1 MLKTKEMACA
11 FSSDQKLFSQAHTRQ
26 FYFTLLCLYWF
37 PLFPAALVPGQVQ
50 NLRSTLDTNI
60 PSLTLNWDKPS
71 NVKTAEE
78 VTAYDIRFKPAG
90 SWWRKDYHKMTV
102 YSPAT
107 SIYLT
112 RENGLNPRIRYEF
125 EVRAQNDH
133 SEGEWNKVSKY
144 IGMFIQFIMLKC
156 SSKVTYNLGEC
167 TMSPLPVNPL
177 PTLQT
182 AKRSRKACT

>member
-1 MLKTKEMACA
+1 MYL
-11 FSSDQKLFSQAHTRQ
+11 
-26 FYFTLLCLYWF
+26 
-37 PLFPAALVPGQVQ
+37 LFPAALVPGQVQ
-50 NLRSTLDTNI
+50 NLRSTLHTNI
-60 PSLTLNWDKPS
+60 PSLTLHWDKPS

-125 EVRAQNDH
+125 EVRARNNH
-133 SEGEWNKVSKY
+133 CEGEWSKVS
-144 IGMFIQFIMLKC
+144 IGMFIVYKKILKLTINNQLHC
-156 SSKVTYNLGEC
+156 MGVCMCNI
-167 TMSPLPVNPL
+167 PF
-177 PTLQT
+177 TL
-182 AKRSRKACT
+182 